1 MEKLDHEKRLVD
13 LSPFV
18 STSLASITP
27 ILPRPLFPQGDAHI
41 GRLTLW
47 TDSMIEIDL
56 HRVGYQTGLGM
67 FIPEHA
73 KVSHADG
80 RHQRANHLVELAGGG
95 SQYSSESGISHIQ
108 KRLYPCFLAGS
119 LVLLRIRLFR
129 CQARTRPLT
138 ITYQRGESRLAKH
151 TVPDSYRYGSRIRP
165 EGRVAAGRWT
175 KLSKRFEAVFLKLL

>member
-1 MEKLDHEKRLVD
+1 MSEAIQYLSRVDAGSDPRLRLPNRRGQAQKTAQQLAV
-13 LSPFV
+13 LSRSQF
-18 STSLASITP
+18 
-27 ILPRPLFPQGDAHI
+27 LFD
-41 GRLTLW
+41 
-47 TDSMIEIDL
+47 
-56 HRVGYQTGLGM
+56 
-67 FIPEHA
+67 
-73 KVSHADG
+73 KSHADG